1 MVSDRGTHAAALE
14 AMRSLSVWVLATFAA
29 LAVSACATDE
39 GEDEDTESQAEAIA
53 AGRCGGVSAS
63 RTVRVKVMTLNLRH
77 DSDDWKRRFPLIAD
91 EIVRL
96 DPDIIGLQEIEIA
109 DDQAD
114 YLNDLVSRRGH
125 AKYEIHQRR
134 KPGVLGFFTGEGVG
148 IMSRWEITEKTH
160 EDLPEM
166 RTAVRSR
173 VKHPSGSFIDLAN
186 THLHAG
192 GAEEGDGIRAEQ
204 AKQIVGLVDRDDD
217 CWPTFVVGDMNASE
231 TSDALGRFRNG
242 GFVDSFKKVHGA
254 NTPKIG
260 NTSTVVL
267 REGAFTQ
274 SPKRRIDFI
283 LGRSA
288 GARSVKPIESVVCL
302 KNHDA
307 KGFYPSD
314 HFGVMTTYEVKL

>member
-1 MVSDRGTHAAALE
+1 MRRTFVWVAAAL
-14 AMRSLSVWVLATFAA
+14 AA
-29 LAVSACATDE
+29 LTVSACATDIE
-39 GEDEDTESQAEAIA
+39 EDDAESQAEAIA
-53 AGRCGGVSAS
+53 SARCGGVSAS

-91 EIVRL
+91 DIVRL
-96 DPDIIGLQEIEIA
+96 DPDVIGLQEIEIA

-114 YLNDLVSRRGH
+114 YLNDLIAKRGH
-125 AKYEIHQRR
+125 AKYQIHQRR
-134 KPGVLGFFTGEGVG
+134 KPGIRGWFTGEGVG

-166 RTAVRSR
+166 RTSVRTR
-173 VKHPSGSFIDLAN
+173 VKHPSGKFIDFAN

-192 GAEEGDGIRAEQ
+192 GGADGDAIRAEQ
-204 AKQIVGLVDRDDD
+204 AKQVVSLVDRDDD
-217 CWPTFVVGDMNASE
+217 CWPTFISGDMNANE
-231 TSDALGRFRNG
+231 TSAALANFRG
-242 GFVDSFKKVHGA
+242 AGFVDSFKKVHGA
-254 NTPKIG
+254 ETSTIG
-260 NTSTVVL
+260 NTSSVVL
-267 REGAFTQ
+267 QEGAFTQ
-274 SPKRRIDFI
+274 NPKRRIDFI

-288 GARSVKPIESVVCL
+288 GARSLVPVESVVCL

>member
-1 MVSDRGTHAAALE
+1 
-14 AMRSLSVWVLATFAA
+14 MRSWAGWAVAVFAGA
-29 LAVSACATDE
+29 MAFSVSACGTD
-39 GEDEDTESQAEAIA
+39 GEEEEDVESQAEAIA
-53 AGRCGGVSAS
+53 AGRCGGVTPS
-63 RTVRVKVMTLNLRH
+63 RTVRVKVMTANLRH

-114 YLNDLVSRRGH
+114 YLNDLIAKRGH
-125 AKYEIHQRR
+125 AKYELHQRR
-134 KPGVLGFFTGEGVG
+134 KPGIRGFFTGEGVG
-148 IMSRWEITEKTH
+148 IMSRWEITEKSH

-166 RTAVRSR
+166 RTAVRTR
-173 VKHPSGSFIDLAN
+173 VKHPSGKFIDLAN

-192 GAEEGDGIRAEQ
+192 GAEEGDAIRAEQ
-204 AKQIVGLVDRDDD
+204 AKQIVGLVDREDD
-217 CWPTFVVGDMNASE
+217 CWPTFITGDMNANDTSE
-231 TSDALGRFRNG
+231 AMKRFFNA

-254 NTPKIG
+254 NTPNVG
-260 NTSTVVL
+260 NTSSVKL
-267 REGAFTQ
+267 EEGAFTQ
-274 SPKRRIDFI
+274 NPRRRIDFV

-288 GARSVKPIESVVCL
+288 GARSLKPVESVVCF

>member
-1 MVSDRGTHAAALE
+1 
-14 AMRSLSVWVLATFAA
+14 MRSFVGWVVAVVA
-29 LAVSACATDE
+29 AVSVSGCVTDA
-39 GEDEDTESQAEAIA
+39 GEEEDVESQAEAIA
-53 AGRCGGVSAS
+53 AARCSGVSAS
-63 RTVRVKVMTLNLRH
+63 RTVRVKVMTVNLRH

-96 DPDIIGLQEIEIA
+96 DPDVIGIQEIEIA

-114 YLNDLVSRRGH
+114 YLNDLISRRGH
-125 AKYEIHQRR
+125 AKYQIHQRR
-134 KPGVLGFFTGEGVG
+134 KPGIRGFFTGEGVG

-166 RTAVRSR
+166 RTAVRTR
-173 VKHPSGSFIDLAN
+173 VKHPSGKFIDLAN

-192 GAEEGDGIRAEQ
+192 GGAEGDAIRAEQ
-204 AKQIVGLVDRDDD
+204 AKQVVGLVDRDDD
-217 CWPTFVVGDMNASE
+217 CWPTFIAGDMNANESSE
-231 TSDALGRFRNG
+231 ALGRFRNA

-254 NTPKIG
+254 NTPNIG

-267 REGAFTQ
+267 ADGAFTQ
-274 SPKRRIDFI
+274 NPKRRIDFV

-288 GARSVKPIESVVCL
+288 GARSLTPIASVVAF

-314 HFGVMTTYEVKL
+314 HFGVMTTYDVKL

>member
-1 MVSDRGTHAAALE
+1 MRRVFVGTI
-14 AMRSLSVWVLATFAA
+14 AA
-29 LAVSACATDE
+29 LAALTVSACATDTE
-39 GEDEDTESQAEAIA
+39 VDDTESQAEAIA
-53 AGRCGGVSAS
+53 AARCGGVTAS

-91 EIVRL
+91 DIVRL

-114 YLNDLVSRRGH
+114 YLNDLISKRGH

-134 KPGVLGFFTGEGVG
+134 KPGIKGWFTGEGVG

-166 RTAVRSR
+166 RTAVRTR
-173 VKHPSGSFIDLAN
+173 VKHPSGKFIDLAN
-186 THLHAG
+186 THLHSSG
-192 GAEEGDGIRAEQ
+192 GAEGDAIRAEQ
-204 AKQIVGLVDRDDD
+204 AKQVIGLVDREDD
-217 CWPTFVVGDMNASE
+217 CWPTLITGDMNATE
-231 TSDALGRFRNG
+231 THEALARYRNA

-254 NTPKIG
+254 DTPKIG
-260 NTSTVVL
+260 NTSSVVL

-274 SPKRRIDFI
+274 DPKRRIDFI

-288 GARSVKPIESVVCL
+288 GARSLTPVESVRCL
-302 KNHDA
+302 ENHDA

-314 HFGVMTTYEVKL
+314 HFGVMTTYDVKL

>member
-1 MVSDRGTHAAALE
+1 MRRVFVGAIAA
-14 AMRSLSVWVLATFAA
+14 FAA
-29 LAVSACATDE
+29 LTISACATDTEE
-39 GEDEDTESQAEAIA
+39 GDAESQAEAIA
-53 AGRCGGVSAS
+53 AARCGGVTAS

-91 EIVRL
+91 DIVRL

-114 YLNDLVSRRGH
+114 YLNDLISKRGH
-125 AKYEIHQRR
+125 AKYDLHQRR
-134 KPGVLGFFTGEGVG
+134 KPGIRGWFTGEGVG

-166 RTAVRSR
+166 RTSVRTR
-173 VKHPSGSFIDLAN
+173 VKHPSGKFIDLAN

-192 GAEEGDGIRAEQ
+192 GGPEGDAIRAEQ
-204 AKQIVGLVDRDDD
+204 AKQVVGLVDREDD
-217 CWPTFVVGDMNASE
+217 CWPTLITGDMNANESSE
-231 TSDALGRFRNG
+231 ALERFRG
-242 GFVDSFKKVHGA
+242 AGFVDSFKKVHGA
-254 NTPKIG
+254 ETSKIG

-267 REGAFTQ
+267 AEGAFEQ
-274 SPKRRIDFI
+274 APKRRIDFI

-288 GARSVKPIESVVCL
+288 GGRSLTPVESVVCL

-314 HFGVMTTYEVKL
+314 HFGVMTTYDVKL